1 MRRSQACKEI
11 SGVKNNVNGLWSTI
25 ILNIY
30 TVIYS
35 FHICF
40 TYFFFFLVLIIM
52 LKKYMVDIFWP
63 VLQMSNLVSER
74 SKGLP
79 KTGLIDGLWQAF
91 SFLTQFVAIV
101 TPKKIIFSN
110 WETPMSYRG
119 QRKKKRWTT
128 TTKK

>member
-1 MRRSQACKEI
+1 MRRSQAYKEI
-11 SGVKNNVNGLWSTI
+11 SGAKNNVNGLWSTI

-40 TYFFFFLVLIIM
+40 TYIFFLVLIIM

-79 KTGLIDGLWQAF
+79 KTGLIHGLWQAF
-91 SFLTQFVAIV
+91 SFLMQFVAIV

-119 QRKKKRWTT
+119 QRKKKVNNN
-128 TTKK
+128 KKK

>member
-1 MRRSQACKEI
+1 MRRSQAYKEI
-11 SGVKNNVNGLWSTI
+11 SGAKNNVNGLWSTI

-40 TYFFFFLVLIIM
+40 TYIFFLVLIIM
-52 LKKYMVDIFWP
+52 LKKYMADIFWP
-63 VLQMSNLVSER
+63 VLQVSNLVSER
-74 SKGLP
+74 SKGP
-79 KTGLIDGLWQAF
+79 TKTGLIDGLWQAF

-119 QRKKKRWTT
+119 QRKKKVNNN
-128 TTKK
+128 KKK